1 MCWWLEYFGILSLQN
16 NTLQTSLI
24 LDVLLKRIT
33 LKNILQEY
41 VVFEMLTLV
50 SSRKNCF
57 SNLPIIWNILSWFSI
72 LSFTLCM
79 KNKIYTLNL
88 GMEYE
93 MQNMFQG
100 IKITASLM
108 ELWWL
113 NYIYS
118 SQLRDSLYE
127 SESIHIRTHL
137 NANILISFIA
147 KGCLCFTVSSKDD
160 IFSKS
165 YVIHVWRSYLNQFKV
180 RVDLWSRKRIVM
192 VVKTG
197 LGEKFIYLMGQFKR
211 DKFKSF
217 LIRKIRIKI
226 YSIK

>member
-1 MCWWLEYFGILSLQN
+1 MCWWLEYFGIISLQN
-16 NTLQTSLI
+16 NTLQTSLL

-50 SSRKNCF
+50 SSRRNCF
-57 SNLPIIWNILSWFSI
+57 SNLPTIWNILSWLSI
-72 LSFTLCM
+72 LSFTLYM
-79 KNKIYTLNL
+79 KNKLYTLNL
-88 GMEYE
+88 EVEYE
-93 MQNMFQG
+93 VKNIFQG

-137 NANILISFIA
+137 NANILSCFIA
-147 KGCLCFTVSSKDD
+147 KGCLCFTVTSKDD
-160 IFSKS
+160 IIFSKS
-165 YVIHVWRSYLNQFKV
+165 YVIHVWRSYLNQVKM
-180 RVDLWSRKRIVM
+180 RVDLWSRKSIVM
-192 VVKTG
+192 VVKTS

-211 DKFKSF
+211 NKFK
-217 LIRKIRIKI
+217 
-226 YSIK
+226 